1 MIKVKWLGQAGYLLD
16 IDGVTII
23 LDPYL
28 SDIVFEVEKMARMVP
43 PPLTPEEVQ
52 ADLFIATHD
61 HMDHLDPASV
71 PLMDKKHMKY
81 AGPASCLT
89 HFQSLGIGSESLL
102 PLDRG
107 KTLHWGDIA
116 ITGVYADHTA
126 DSIGVAIEYQGKTL
140 YFTGDTLYSD
150 RLGEG
155 LSVDVLFVCINGR
168 LGNMAVEEAIELT
181 EELHPKVGVPNHY
194 GMFAANTA
202 DPQVYLQGVAAL
214 GVKGYEAK
222 LNEEFVIEELLA

>member
-1 MIKVKWLGQAGYLLD
+1 
-16 IDGVTII
+16 
-23 LDPYL
+23 
-28 SDIVFEVEKMARMVP
+28 MVP

-155 LSVDVLFVCINGR
+155 LSVDVL
-168 LGNMAVEEAIELT
+168 GNMAVEEAIELT